1 MAMEEQFSLDEQY
14 PIADSAPAPKRRKL
28 RKGTQSCWECKRRKA
43 KCTFS
48 SDAVD
53 VCDSCKRRGTDCVS
67 QDASEKP
74 PAPGSNKHLVDRLGE
89 VEALVQHLLKTA
101 HHKGSSDDGLISPA
115 KTDAYRRSHRDES
128 RRSKS
133 PGEHSNP
140 AIFSSQSNVA
150 SQNGGSAANP
160 STANTP
166 LSEDSWPSMHPEE
179 PTSAPEPHDALRRDL
194 LTAWPSP
201 DDMKI
206 ILSIP
211 LESSQ
216 IIRALTC
223 APPKDRG
230 SKLPSPSTLLQ
241 LPPRG
246 SHPVLVARKMLIL
259 ATFLQGVPIASESYL
274 ERLGTSREE
283 LMSRMVKTAH
293 DLVTCNDD
301 LVSSLEGIECI
312 MLEGLYENYAGNLR
326 RSWLAARRAVMIAQ
340 ILGLNRGIVPS
351 SIRGAAIEPDD
362 LWFRLINFDRYL
374 CLMLG
379 LPQSSPGEP
388 FARSDALDT
397 YPANQRMQRLCSI
410 ACGRLLNRDPSDVY
424 NQHATEEIDK
434 LLRDACTSMPAQW
447 WIMPNLSSYCD
458 LPDKIRET
466 LRFNDHFMQYH
477 LLLQLHLPYLL
488 RPNIAH
494 SWSYNKSTAIAA
506 CREILTRFISVRTV
520 PQARYY
526 CRGTDLIAF
535 MSCAALTIAHI
546 LCDQRHKKIEDNG
559 YHFLTQQRLSDRGLL
574 EQVLAIAQDV
584 MHKNNDD
591 VSKRLLMLLHYL
603 LAIEDNVTAGVRYSV
618 SFAEESARDGDLGH
632 HVKASE
638 DGTLLNI
645 HLPHFQMIKIER
657 RGSEGEEVPASS
669 LEVPMGTAPAKTNER
684 DTDDTATNETLQ
696 DISLTQPAPFTLENV
711 SGVPVGLG
719 KDIDAPLALTS
730 AEDTWTLEGFDM
742 SFLDNYIGGTGVI

>member
-1 MAMEEQFSLDEQY
+1 MEEQFLLDEQY
-14 PIADSAPAPKRRKL
+14 SAVDSAPAPKRRKL

-48 SDAVD
+48 ADNLD

-67 QDASEKP
+67 QDAAEKP
-74 PAPGSNKHLVDRLGE
+74 PPPGSNKHIVDRLGE
-89 VEALVQHLLKTA
+89 VEALVQHLLRNA
-101 HHKGSSDDGLISPA
+101 QHNGGSDDGLISPA
-115 KTDAYRRSHRDES
+115 NSDVGRRSHQDRP

-133 PGEHSNP
+133 PGGP
-140 AIFSSQSNVA
+140 TDTTTASSQTNVA
-150 SQNGGSAANP
+150 SHHDGSVVVNQSADQ
-160 STANTP
+160 TP
-166 LSEDSWPSMHPEE
+166 TPEESWPSVPPDE
-179 PTSAPEPHDALRRDL
+179 PTSAPGPRDALNRDL
-194 LTAWPSP
+194 LKAWPSP
-201 DDMKI
+201 DDMRV
-206 ILSIP
+206 ILSLP

-216 IIRALTC
+216 IIRAFTC
-223 APPKDRG
+223 APPREHG
-230 SKLPSPSTLLQ
+230 SKLPSSNTLLQ

-259 ATFLQGVPIASESYL
+259 ATFLQGIPIASENYL
-274 ERLGTSREE
+274 EKLSTSREE
-283 LMSRMVKTAH
+283 LMSRIIKTAH

-340 ILGLNRGIVPS
+340 MLGLNRGIVPS

-379 LPQSSPGEP
+379 LPQCSPGEP
-388 FARSDALDT
+388 FACLDALDS

-410 ACGRLLNRDPSDVY
+410 ACGRLLARDPSDVY
-424 NQHATEEIDK
+424 DQDTTKEIDK
-434 LLRDACTSMPAQW
+434 LLRDACTAMPAQW
-447 WIMPNLSSYCD
+447 WIMPNLLSHSE
-458 LPDKIRET
+458 LPEKIRET

-488 RPNIAH
+488 RTDTDDD
-494 SWSYNKSTAIAA
+494 WGYNKWTAVTA
-506 CREILTRFISVRTV
+506 CREILTRFVSVRTV

-546 LCDQRHKKIEDNG
+546 LCDQRHKRIEDNG
-559 YHFLTQQRLSDRGLL
+559 FHFLTQQRLSDRGLL

-584 MHKNNDD
+584 LHRKNDD
-591 VSKRLLMLLHYL
+591 VSKRLLTLLHYL
-603 LAIEDNVTAGVRYSV
+603 LAIEDNVTAGIRYSV
-618 SFAEESARDGDLGH
+618 SFAEETPRDGDLGH

-638 DGTLLNI
+638 DGTLLSI
-645 HLPHFQMIKIER
+645 HLPHFPMIKIER

-669 LEVPMGTAPAKTNER
+669 LEIPWSRRPAQVSGG
-684 DTDDTATNETLQ
+684 DTDHAITSATVQ
-696 DISLTQPAPFTLENV
+696 DLPLAEVTSFTLENV
-711 SGVPVGLG
+711 SGVPIGLG
-719 KDIDAPLALTS
+719 KDIDAPLATS
-730 AEDTWTLEGFDM
+730 SVADTWTLEGFDM
-742 SFLDNYIGGTGVI
+742 SFLDNFIGGPALV